1 VATRLFAAID
11 VGSFELELGIYEV
24 TSKNELRQVEH
35 LQHIIPLGRD
45 TYNEG
50 KISYQL
56 VDEMCQVLEE
66 YAQVMK
72 AYRVESYRACATSAM
87 REAKNRAVV
96 LEQIRVRTGIEV
108 TIISNSKQRFYS
120 YKAIAM
126 KEAEF
131 QRIIQKGTAIVD
143 SSFGSLQ
150 ISLFDKDRLVVTKN
164 MPLGVLRIREI
175 IARIQADSITEQSVI
190 EEMVDNELYNFK
202 KIYLKDRNIKNLI
215 GIGECILYLSRA
227 HGGGRK
233 LDRISAEE
241 FMEFYEK
248 LTKMSLYQIE
258 DVFGV
263 NESYARLMI
272 PSAIIYKRILEMT
285 GAEMLWIPGIHLC
298 DGIAADLAETEKRL
312 KFTHNF
318 EDDILTTS
326 RNMAKRYRCNQAHCQ
341 SVERYALDI
350 FDATKKYHGLGA
362 RERLLLQIAAVLH
375 DCGKFISLK
384 NPADCSYSIIM
395 ATEIIGLAHSERER
409 IANVVR
415 YAQMPFEYR
424 NDNVLVAKLTAIL
437 RLSDAMDRSHRQ
449 KMADCKLNIKNGNL
463 VISTDYAGD
472 LSLEKLMVE
481 TNADFFEEMFGI
493 RPVVKQKRR
502 V

>member
-1 VATRLFAAID
+1 MATRLFAAID

-45 TYNEG
+45 TYNTG

-56 VDEMCQVLEE
+56 VDEMCRVLEGF
-66 YAQVMK
+66 AQIMRSYK
-72 AYRVESYRACATSAM
+72 VESYRACATSAM
-87 REAKNRAVV
+87 REAKNRAIV
-96 LEQIRVRTGIEV
+96 LEQIRVRTGLEV

-175 IARIQADSITEQSVI
+175 IGKIQADSMTEQSVI
-190 EEMVDNELYNFK
+190 EEMVDIELYNFK

-215 GIGECILYLSRA
+215 GIGECILYLA
-227 HGGGRK
+227 KTVGGGRK
-233 LDRISAEE
+233 RDRISAEE
-241 FMEFYEK
+241 FMGFYGK
-248 LTKMSLYQIE
+248 LSQMSLYQIE
-258 DVFGV
+258 DAFGV
-263 NESYARLMI
+263 NESYAKLMI

-298 DGIAADLAETEKRL
+298 DGIAAELAENEKKL

-326 RNMAKRYRCNQAHCQ
+326 RNMAKRYRCNAAHCQ
-341 SVERYALDI
+341 CVEQYALNI
-350 FDATKKYHGLGA
+350 FDITKKYHGLGA
-362 RERLLLQIAAVLH
+362 RERLLLQIAMVLH

-384 NPADCSYSIIM
+384 NPADCSYNIIM
-395 ATEIIGLAHSERER
+395 ATEIIGLSHWEREI
-409 IANVVR
+409 IANIVR
-415 YAQMPFEYR
+415 YAQVPFEYN

-437 RLSDAMDRSHRQ
+437 RLADAMDRSHRQ
-449 KMADCKLNIKNGNL
+449 KLTDCKLNTKAGNL
-463 VISTDYAGD
+463 VISTAYEGD
-472 LSLEKLMVE
+472 LSLEKLIVE
-481 TNADFFEEMFGI
+481 SQADFFEEMFGI
-493 RPVVKQKRR
+493 RPVLKQKRR